1 LVKHS
6 YLGETWQNLAK
17 LAKHGYLN
25 EIWLDLTKL
34 GKIWLLQLN
43 MVPFGKT

>member
-1 LVKHS
+1 MVKHN
-6 YLGETWQNLAK
+6 YLGETWQNLTK

-25 EIWLDLTKL
+25 ETWLDLTKL
-34 GKIWLLQLN
+34 GKNWLLQLN

>member
-1 LVKHS
+1 MVKHS
-6 YLGETWQNLAK
+6 YLGETWQNLTK

-25 EIWLDLTKL
+25 ETWLDLTKL
-34 GKIWLLQLN
+34 GKNWLLQLN